1 LKTRFDIKDESVLE
15 VDIVDSLMELDETV
29 SEWDDLL
36 IASRQRS
43 PMLSYAWVTSYIRH
57 RLDDGQSWFV
67 ILARVNSRLVGILP
81 IVVTPKKILG
91 INRPILSS
99 PNDNH
104 TLGGDILLAENISGE
119 VIQCIIRSVERYSPS
134 YSVLKLS
141 RVVGRSPTASMWPIV
156 SSLRSVKKLNGIGYY
171 YPVIGDFD
179 KYFSSFSKKHRGN
192 IRRAFSNL
200 DKQSPLKFSV
210 IRDKEFNSGL
220 FEEFID
226 LEASG
231 WKGREGS
238 AIRCSKELMGFY
250 QTLAEKLAGSGFLR
264 WEFLRN
270 ESGITLAANL
280 SIQFGSTVTIWKLAY
295 DEEYNKFSPGSQ
307 LFKMLLEEGYKN
319 ADIDEFNLMSDTKWQ
334 KSWYPKVNQYSDLL
348 IYSKSP
354 FVFLLYCMPEKI
366 KQAIKGNDT
375 LLKFARKVKG
385 LVNRG

>member
-1 LKTRFDIKDESVLE
+1 MKTRFDIKDESVLE

-156 SSLRSVKKLNGIGYY
+156 SSFPVVLQSATFQTMCFSIGMSEDAQYTQSTK
-171 YPVIGDFD
+171 PAVGG
-179 KYFSSFSKKHRGN
+179 GN
-192 IRRAFSNL
+192 
-200 DKQSPLKFSV
+200 
-210 IRDKEFNSGL
+210 
-220 FEEFID
+220 
-226 LEASG
+226 
-231 WKGREGS
+231 
-238 AIRCSKELMGFY
+238 
-250 QTLAEKLAGSGFLR
+250 
-264 WEFLRN
+264 
-270 ESGITLAANL
+270 
-280 SIQFGSTVTIWKLAY
+280 
-295 DEEYNKFSPGSQ
+295 
-307 LFKMLLEEGYKN
+307 
-319 ADIDEFNLMSDTKWQ
+319 
-334 KSWYPKVNQYSDLL
+334 
-348 IYSKSP
+348 
-354 FVFLLYCMPEKI
+354 
-366 KQAIKGNDT
+366 
-375 LLKFARKVKG
+375 
-385 LVNRG
+385 